1 MNRADSARD
10 VHPVVATAAEAS
22 DRLERLRATLARAV
36 ARACPTWM
44 SADRDDLVQ
53 AAMLKVMAIESRREG
68 IEELPSSYLQ
78 RVAWSAVIDEIR
90 VRRRRSEVPLDE
102 GEMSEL
108 PVSAATQPDVA
119 ARGREIG
126 RGLRGCLGVMK
137 EERRIA
143 LVLRLLGHSVP
154 EAARRLGWSDKRT
167 ENLIYRGLADLR
179 ACLTRKGLEP

>member
-10 VHPVVATAAEAS
+10 VHPVAATAEES
-22 DRLERLRATLARAV
+22 GRIERLRAALDRAV

-53 AAMLKVMAIESRREG
+53 AAVLKVMAIESRREG
-68 IEELPSSYLQ
+68 NEELSSSYLQ

-108 PVSAATQPDVA
+108 RISEATQPDVA

-126 RGLRGCLGVMK
+126 RGLRGCLGAMK

-167 ENLIYRGLADLR
+167 ENLTYRGLADLR
-179 ACLTRKGLEP
+179 ACLIRKGLEP